1 MEKLLHLGGVVWC
14 VWVFSRG
21 VFLLLVSTHTTSTSP
36 PASRLR
42 SRLTSTNH
50 LLPGPAH
57 YSTLALW
64 TPPFSTQAPPSE
76 HRLHTCGLGQR
87 QCDYCRIP
95 HHEASPPRNAQH
107 GLPIAQFC
115 KDFNEKTK
123 DFKEG
128 VPLPTVI
135 NIKPGRTYDIRFNKP
150 TISYFLKAA
159 AGIKKGAKRSGHEKA
174 GMITL
179 KHVYEIALVKG
190 QDEGFQV
197 RDMSMERICR
207 SILGSARSI
216 GIQVVQESSQDTPP
230 LFQST

>member
-1 MEKLLHLGGVVWC
+1 MSMSHGLCISYMPLVPPLDSASASHGVYRVM
-14 VWVFSRG
+14 
-21 VFLLLVSTHTTSTSP
+21 
-36 PASRLR
+36 
-42 SRLTSTNH
+42 
-50 LLPGPAH
+50 
-57 YSTLALW
+57 
-64 TPPFSTQAPPSE
+64 
-76 HRLHTCGLGQR
+76 
-87 QCDYCRIP
+87 
-95 HHEASPPRNAQH
+95 QH

-216 GIQVVQESSQDTPP
+216 GIQVVQELDADDYRRFLKEREEKLHLEEAAAAAEKVASKI
-230 LFQST
+230 

>member
-1 MEKLLHLGGVVWC
+1 MSKLTKVAKKVFKRPDPGGTINTII
-14 VWVFSRG
+14 RAG
-21 VFLLLVSTHTTSTSP
+21 Q
-36 PASRLR
+36 A
-42 SRLTSTNH
+42 N
-50 LLPGPAH
+50 PGP
-57 YSTLALW
+57 
-64 TPPFSTQAPPSE
+64 P
-76 HRLHTCGLGQR
+76 LGP
-87 QCDYCRIP
+87 IIG
-95 HHEASPPRNAQH
+95 QH

-216 GIQVVQESSQDTPP
+216 GIQVVQELDADDYRRFLKEREEKLHLEEAAAAAEKVASKI
-230 LFQST
+230 